1 MSNYS
6 KPKNQ
11 TDFSIHPD
19 TKITSLSLTVSNLE
33 KQIAFYEQML
43 GFQLLSRE
51 AKQAHL
57 GIGSREL
64 IHLVEETD
72 TKRYQR
78 VTGLYHFAIL
88 LPNRRELARSMARL
102 FSAQYPNSP
111 TDHILTKT
119 TYLDDPEGNGIELYA
134 ESPEDGDWFM
144 DEDSFYARRSD
155 GSLSNGREALDLD
168 ELFSHLKKD
177 EEMDLPISQETRIGH
192 MHIHVRNIAEAVDF
206 YHGVL
211 GFDVMGKSAAMR
223 AAFLSAGGYHH
234 HIGLNIWQ
242 GEGAPGPP
250 PDALGLR
257 HFSIGLPD
265 QSALDAV
272 IARVDAAGIPANQ
285 LDQGLL
291 LADPSQ
297 NGVLLINKK
306 S

>member
-1 MSNYS
+1 
-6 KPKNQ
+6 
-11 TDFSIHPD
+11 
-19 TKITSLSLTVSNLE
+19 
-33 KQIAFYEQML
+33 
-43 GFQLLSRE
+43 
-51 AKQAHL
+51 
-57 GIGSREL
+57 
-64 IHLVEETD
+64 
-72 TKRYQR
+72 
-78 VTGLYHFAIL
+78 
-88 LPNRRELARSMARL
+88 
-102 FSAQYPNSP
+102 
-111 TDHILTKT
+111 
-119 TYLDDPEGNGIELYA
+119 
-134 ESPEDGDWFM
+134 M

>member
-1 MSNYS
+1 MSRYPEPEN
-6 KPKNQ
+6 K

-19 TKITSLSLTVSNLE
+19 TKIASLSLTVSNLE
-33 KQIAFYEQML
+33 EQIAFYEQML

-51 AKQAHL
+51 AKQARL

-64 IHLVEETD
+64 IHLVEEPD
-72 TKRYQR
+72 PKRYQR

-134 ESPEDGDWFM
+134 ESPEDGAWFM
-144 DEDSFYARRSD
+144 DENSFYARRSD

-250 PDALGLR
+250 PGALGLR

-285 LDQGLL
+285 VDNGLL